1 MDEDRRERIRYY
13 TFAAFVGV
21 LLLLNWLGIF
31 KTIFGLDTAIIVT
44 LLAGYKTFYNSIS
57 ALMERRISADIAL
70 CIAVIAALFVAQYLA
85 AAEAMFI
92 VLVGE
97 GLESYAAGRTAA
109 AIQRF
114 VEQMP
119 RRARLLRDGQEQ
131 DVDAASLLPGDRI
144 LVRAGE
150 HLPADGEIVSGFSAI
165 DESSITGEPLPREKA
180 PGDEVYSGAL
190 NGGGMLEIRVTRAGE
205 DTTLARVVQLV
216 REAQEERAPVEKL
229 ADRVATYFLP
239 ALLLAAAL
247 TFVFTR
253 DWMRTVSVL
262 IVACPCALIL
272 ATPTAMVAAIG
283 GLARRGILV
292 RGASVLQL
300 AAKVDTVVF
309 DKTGTIT
316 EGRFEIVRVIGL
328 DRADDQLLALAAAA
342 ERASDHPLARV
353 IVEESQRRKLTPPA
367 IESAQVL
374 PGRGVEARLS
384 GTDDRF
390 LSSVKPVGGRDLRV
404 GNAQFIAENGAQ
416 IPTRLLDEA
425 DSLGATAVWVA
436 VDNQIAGAVLLRD
449 RVREGVTACTS
460 RLREMEIGRLVMLT
474 GDRRRAAD
482 AIAREAGITEVEASL
497 LPEQKLDRIRQ
508 LTSQGRTVA
517 MVGDGIND
525 APALAQAAVGIAVAG
540 ASAITAEAADVVY
553 LPHSLE
559 RLPEFFATSR
569 RAVAT
574 AWQNIILFA
583 GVLNLTAVL
592 LAATG
597 QVGPIGAA
605 LTHQLSSF
613 FVMMNSLRLLRGGGG
628 RPRGGGRLGSLAMRV
643 NLPQVWD
650 RIRDAANRVD
660 PAAGLAWVAENRP
673 RLWKPGLAAAV
684 VLIALNGVYIV
695 SPDEV
700 GIIQRFG
707 QKLLPYDGPG
717 PHYKLPWPVDQL
729 TRVQARRVRVVE
741 IGFRTNATTPDAE
754 PAAYEWNVQHRSGRF
769 QRKPEEAL
777 MLTGDQNMIELNASV
792 HYDLPRPD
800 DFVFGQLDGEATVR
814 AAAESAAQAI
824 VTGSSLD
831 DVLTT
836 GRTAIEQRIKWEL
849 QARLD
854 RYHAGVR
861 VLGVRLEDVHPS
873 LEVVDAFRDVSGAF
887 EEKNRLINEAEGYRN
902 EQVALARGNA
912 KASLAEAH
920 GYTVGRINRSQG
932 DSDRFNQRETAF
944 RAAPGPTE
952 TRLYLETIEQVL
964 PGKRKLIVDS
974 SKARR
979 QLFLLEDGV
988 EIGGPA
994 LNPVF
999 SEGPPRKQP

>member
-119 RRARLLRDGQEQ
+119 RRARLLRDGQEL

-216 REAQEERAPVEKL
+216 REAQGKRAPVEKL

-247 TFVFTR
+247 TFFFTR

-416 IPTRLLDEA
+416 IPTRL
-425 DSLGATAVWVA
+425 
-436 VDNQIAGAVLLRD
+436 
-449 RVREGVTACTS
+449 
-460 RLREMEIGRLVMLT
+460 
-474 GDRRRAAD
+474 
-482 AIAREAGITEVEASL
+482 
-497 LPEQKLDRIRQ
+497 
-508 LTSQGRTVA
+508 
-517 MVGDGIND
+517 
-525 APALAQAAVGIAVAG
+525 
-540 ASAITAEAADVVY
+540 
-553 LPHSLE
+553 
-559 RLPEFFATSR
+559 
-569 RAVAT
+569 
-574 AWQNIILFA
+574 
-583 GVLNLTAVL
+583 
-592 LAATG
+592 
-597 QVGPIGAA
+597 
-605 LTHQLSSF
+605 
-613 FVMMNSLRLLRGGGG
+613 
-628 RPRGGGRLGSLAMRV
+628 
-643 NLPQVWD
+643 
-650 RIRDAANRVD
+650 
-660 PAAGLAWVAENRP
+660 
-673 RLWKPGLAAAV
+673 
-684 VLIALNGVYIV
+684 
-695 SPDEV
+695 PDE
-700 GIIQRFG
+700 GES
-707 QKLLPYDGPG
+707 PG
-717 PHYKLPWPVDQL
+717 
-729 TRVQARRVRVVE
+729 R
-741 IGFRTNATTPDAE
+741 N
-754 PAAYEWNVQHRSGRF
+754 
-769 QRKPEEAL
+769 
-777 MLTGDQNMIELNASV
+777 
-792 HYDLPRPD
+792 
-800 DFVFGQLDGEATVR
+800 R
-814 AAAESAAQAI
+814 A
-824 VTGSSLD
+824 
-831 DVLTT
+831 
-836 GRTAIEQRIKWEL
+836 
-849 QARLD
+849 
-854 RYHAGVR
+854 
-861 VLGVRLEDVHPS
+861 
-873 LEVVDAFRDVSGAF
+873 
-887 EEKNRLINEAEGYRN
+887 
-902 EQVALARGNA
+902 
-912 KASLAEAH
+912 
-920 GYTVGRINRSQG
+920 
-932 DSDRFNQRETAF
+932 
-944 RAAPGPTE
+944 
-952 TRLYLETIEQVL
+952 
-964 PGKRKLIVDS
+964 
-974 SKARR
+974 
-979 QLFLLEDGV
+979 
-988 EIGGPA
+988 
-994 LNPVF
+994 
-999 SEGPPRKQP
+999 